1 MAEQAC
7 QTMIEVNFSMT
18 NISSDPYWWA
28 AAPPQ
33 DFEMDSW
40 PTRADVVII
49 GGGYTGFGAA
59 IPLARAGL
67 DVVVLERDQIGSG
80 ASTRNGGITS
90 GNLRVSL
97 DKLTKKF
104 GEEKAMAFYR
114 EGKTAREDLFDFIK
128 TEKIECDLQNCGRVV
143 GALRPESFEG
153 MKRDA
158 EKFNVLLDINTTICT
173 RAELPDYIDTSRYC
187 GGILR
192 DDIGGIH
199 PAKLLAGMCKVALA
213 ESAKISTQTKVLS
226 VGKTNQASTASGFR
240 VETSRGVISA
250 GHVISATNAYT
261 DAGQPWLRRRLV
273 PVISE
278 MIATEELGENMV
290 RSLMPGLN
298 MYGEALQ
305 LGHYYRPSPDG
316 KRILLGGRR
325 MSPDPAKARDR
336 LINGLTSIFPQLS
349 RVSISNHWFG
359 FVAFPFDQLPK
370 LAVHDGVI
378 YPTGFCG
385 SGTVWARWL
394 GQKAAYMVLDDLQD
408 SAFQGIPFRTM
419 PFYSGDP
426 WFLPLAMSFYK
437 IQDKFKTTTK

>member
-1 MAEQAC
+1 
-7 QTMIEVNFSMT
+7 MT
-18 NISSDPYWWA
+18 GISPDPYWWQ

-33 DFEMDSW
+33 DFDVDHW
-40 PTRADVVII
+40 PERADVVII

-67 DVVVLERDQIGSG
+67 DVVILERDQIGSG

-90 GNLRVSL
+90 GNLRLSFE
-97 DKLTKKF
+97 DLTKRF
-104 GEEKAMAFYR
+104 GAKKAIAFYQ
-114 EGKTAREDLFDFIK
+114 EAKAARADLAQFI
-128 TEKIECDLQNCGRVV
+128 TSEKIDCDLQQCGRLV
-143 GALRPESFEG
+143 GALRSESLDS

-158 EKFNVLLDINTTICT
+158 ERLTKLLDIEAKVYNQNS
-173 RAELPDYIDTSRYC
+173 LPDYIDTSRYC
-187 GGILR
+187 GGMMR

-199 PAKLLAGMCKVALA
+199 PAKLLAGMCQIAREASVEIA
-213 ESAKISTQTKVLS
+213 TQTKMIAIS
-226 VGKTNQASTASGFR
+226 RQNTSSTTPEFR
-240 VETSRGVISA
+240 IETSRGIIHA

-261 DAGQPWLRRRLV
+261 DGGQPWLRRRLV

-278 MIATEELGENMV
+278 MIATEEVGENMV
-290 RSLMPGLN
+290 KSLMPGLN

-325 MSPDPAKARDR
+325 MSPDPVRARKR
-336 LINGLTSIFPQLS
+336 LVGGLASIFPQLS
-349 RVSISNHWFG
+349 DIGITNHWFG

-370 LAVHDGVI
+370 LAVYDGVI
-378 YPTGFCG
+378 YPAGYCG

-394 GQKAAYMVLDDLQD
+394 GQKAAHMVLADLD
-408 SAFQGIPFRTM
+408 GSAFEGSAFQGVPFRTM

-426 WFLPLAMSFYK
+426 WFLPMAMGLYA
-437 IQDKFKTTTK
+437 IQDKFKTTSK

>member
-1 MAEQAC
+1 
-7 QTMIEVNFSMT
+7 MT
-18 NISSDPYWWA
+18 GISADPYWWQ

-33 DFEMDSW
+33 DSHIKQW
-40 PTRADVVII
+40 PERADVVII

-67 DVVVLERDQIGSG
+67 DVVILERDQIGSG

-90 GNLRVSL
+90 GNLRLSFDDL
-97 DKLTKKF
+97 AKRFGADKAT
-104 GEEKAMAFYR
+104 AFYQ
-114 EGKTAREDLFDFIK
+114 EAKAARADLAQFIIS
-128 TEKIECDLQNCGRVV
+128 EKIDCDLQQSGRLV
-143 GALRPESFEG
+143 GALRPESLDS

-158 EKFNVLLDINTTICT
+158 ERLTKLLDIKATVYD
-173 RAELPDYIDTSRYC
+173 RASLPDYIDTSRYC
-187 GGILR
+187 GGMMR
-192 DDIGGIH
+192 NDIGGIH
-199 PAKLLAGMCKVALA
+199 PMKLLAGMCQIARQASV
-213 ESAKISTQTKVLS
+213 KIVTQTKMIAVS
-226 VGKTNQASTASGFR
+226 QQNTSSPAPEFRIETN
-240 VETSRGVISA
+240 RGIIHA

-305 LGHYYRPSPDG
+305 LGNYYRPSPDG

-325 MSPDPAKARDR
+325 MSPNPAKARKR
-336 LINGLTSIFPQLS
+336 LVDGLTSIFPQLAD
-349 RVSISNHWFG
+349 IAITNHWFG

-378 YPTGFCG
+378 YPSGYCG

-394 GQKAAYMVLDDLQD
+394 GQKAAHMVLADLD
-408 SAFQGIPFRTM
+408 GSAFQGSAFQGVPFRTM

-426 WFLPLAMSFYK
+426 WFLPLAMGLYA
-437 IQDKFKTTTK
+437 IQDKFKTTSK

>member
-1 MAEQAC
+1 
-7 QTMIEVNFSMT
+7 MT
-18 NISSDPYWWA
+18 GISPDPYWWQ

-33 DFEMDSW
+33 DFDVDHLSE
-40 PTRADVVII
+40 RADVVII

-67 DVVVLERDQIGSG
+67 DVVILERDQIGSG

-90 GNLRVSL
+90 GNLRLSF
-97 DKLTKKF
+97 DDLTKRF
-104 GEEKAMAFYR
+104 GAKKAVAFYQ
-114 EGKTAREDLFDFIK
+114 EAKAARADLAQFI
-128 TEKIECDLQNCGRVV
+128 TSEKIDCDLQQCGRLV
-143 GALRPESFEG
+143 GALRSESLDS

-158 EKFNVLLDINTTICT
+158 ERLTKLLDIEAKVYNQNS
-173 RAELPDYIDTSRYC
+173 LPDYIDTSRYC
-187 GGILR
+187 GGMMR

-199 PAKLLAGMCKVALA
+199 PAKLLAGMCQIAREASVEIA
-213 ESAKISTQTKVLS
+213 TQTKMIAVS
-226 VGKTNQASTASGFR
+226 RQNTSSTTPEFR
-240 VETSRGVISA
+240 IETSRGIIHA

-261 DAGQPWLRRRLV
+261 DGGQPWLRRRLV

-278 MIATEELGENMV
+278 MIATEEVGENMV
-290 RSLMPGLN
+290 KSLMPGLN

-325 MSPDPAKARDR
+325 MSPDPVRARKR
-336 LINGLTSIFPQLS
+336 LVGGLASIFPQLS
-349 RVSISNHWFG
+349 NIGITNHWFG

-370 LAVHDGVI
+370 LAVYDGVI
-378 YPTGFCG
+378 YPAGYCG

-394 GQKAAYMVLDDLQD
+394 GQKAAHMVLADLD
-408 SAFQGIPFRTM
+408 GSAFEGSAFQGVPFRTM

-426 WFLPLAMSFYK
+426 WFLPMAMGLYA
-437 IQDKFKTTTK
+437 IQDKFKTTSK

>member
-1 MAEQAC
+1 
-7 QTMIEVNFSMT
+7 MT
-18 NISSDPYWWA
+18 GISADPYWWQ

-33 DFEMDSW
+33 SFHIDSW
-40 PTRADVVII
+40 PERADVVII

-67 DVVVLERDQIGSG
+67 DVVILERDQIGSG

-90 GNLRVSL
+90 GNLRLSFNDL
-97 DKLTKKF
+97 AKRF
-104 GEEKAMAFYR
+104 GAHKATAFYQ
-114 EGKTAREDLFDFIK
+114 EAKAARADLVQFIIS
-128 TEKIECDLQNCGRVV
+128 EKIDCDLQQCGRLV
-143 GALRPESFEG
+143 GALRQESLDS

-158 EKFNVLLDINTTICT
+158 ERLTKLFDIDATVYD
-173 RAELPDYIDTSRYC
+173 RASLPDYIDTSRYF
-187 GGILR
+187 GGMMR

-199 PAKLLAGMCKVALA
+199 PAKLLAGMCKIAR
-213 ESAKISTQTKVLS
+213 SASVKIATKTKVVKVS
-226 VGKTNQASTASGFR
+226 QQSTSSPTTQFR
-240 VETSRGVISA
+240 VETSRGVIHA

-261 DAGQPWLRRRLV
+261 DAGQPWLHRRLV

-325 MSPDPAKARDR
+325 MSSDPAKARKR
-336 LINGLTSIFPQLS
+336 LVGGLTSIFPQLADIA
-349 RVSISNHWFG
+349 ISNHWFG

-378 YPTGFCG
+378 YPSGYCG

-394 GQKAAYMVLDDLQD
+394 GQKAAHMVLGDLD
-408 SAFQGIPFRTM
+408 GSVFQGVPFRTM

-426 WFLPLAMSFYK
+426 WFLPLAMGLYA
-437 IQDKFKTTTK
+437 IQDKFKTTSK

>member
-1 MAEQAC
+1 
-7 QTMIEVNFSMT
+7 MT
-18 NISSDPYWWA
+18 GISADPYWWQ

-33 DFEMDSW
+33 DFHIDSW
-40 PTRADVVII
+40 PERADVVII

-67 DVVVLERDQIGSG
+67 DVVILERDQIGSG

-90 GNLRVSL
+90 GNLRLSFDDLAKRVRA
-97 DKLTKKF
+97 DKAT
-104 GEEKAMAFYR
+104 AFYQ
-114 EGKTAREDLFDFIK
+114 EAKAARADLAQFI
-128 TEKIECDLQNCGRVV
+128 TSEKIDCDLQQCGRLV
-143 GALRPESFEG
+143 GALRQESLDS

-158 EKFNVLLDINTTICT
+158 DRLTKLFDIDATVYD
-173 RAELPDYIDTSRYC
+173 RASLPDYIDTSRYC
-187 GGILR
+187 GGMMR

-199 PAKLLAGMCKVALA
+199 PAKLLAGMCKIARAASV
-213 ESAKISTQTKVLS
+213 KIATQTKMVAVS
-226 VGKTNQASTASGFR
+226 QQSTSSPTAEFR
-240 VETSRGVISA
+240 VDTSRGVIHA

-298 MYGEALQ
+298 MYGEAMQ

-316 KRILLGGRR
+316 KRVLLGGRR
-325 MSPDPAKARDR
+325 MSSDPAKARKR
-336 LINGLTSIFPQLS
+336 LVGGLTSIFPQLADIA
-349 RVSISNHWFG
+349 ISNHWFG

-378 YPTGFCG
+378 YPSGYCG

-394 GQKAAYMVLDDLQD
+394 GQKAAHMVLGDLD
-408 SAFQGIPFRTM
+408 GSAFQGVPFRTM

-426 WFLPLAMSFYK
+426 WFLPLAMGLYA
-437 IQDKFKTTTK
+437 IQDKFTTTSK

>member
-1 MAEQAC
+1 
-7 QTMIEVNFSMT
+7 MT
-18 NISSDPYWWA
+18 GISADPYWWQ

-33 DFEMDSW
+33 DFHIDSW
-40 PTRADVVII
+40 PERADVVII

-67 DVVVLERDQIGSG
+67 DVVILERDQIGSG

-90 GNLRVSL
+90 GNLRLSFDDL
-97 DKLTKKF
+97 AKRFGADKAT
-104 GEEKAMAFYR
+104 AFYQ
-114 EGKTAREDLFDFIK
+114 EAKAARADLAQFI
-128 TEKIECDLQNCGRVV
+128 TSEKIDCDLQQCGRLV
-143 GALRPESFEG
+143 GALRQESLDS

-158 EKFNVLLDINTTICT
+158 DRLTKLFDIDATVYD
-173 RAELPDYIDTSRYC
+173 RASLPDYIDTSRYC
-187 GGILR
+187 GGMMR

-199 PAKLLAGMCKVALA
+199 PAKLLAGMCK
-213 ESAKISTQTKVLS
+213 I
-226 VGKTNQASTASGFR
+226 
-240 VETSRGVISA
+240 RGVIHA

-325 MSPDPAKARDR
+325 MSSDPAKARKR
-336 LINGLTSIFPQLS
+336 LVGGLTSIFPQLADIA
-349 RVSISNHWFG
+349 ISNHWFG

-378 YPTGFCG
+378 YPSGYCG

-394 GQKAAYMVLDDLQD
+394 GQKAAHMVLGDLD
-408 SAFQGIPFRTM
+408 GSAFQGVPFRTM

-426 WFLPLAMSFYK
+426 WFLPLAMGLYA
-437 IQDKFKTTTK
+437 IQDKFTTTSK

>member
-1 MAEQAC
+1 
-7 QTMIEVNFSMT
+7 MT
-18 NISSDPYWWA
+18 GISADPYWWQA
-28 AAPPQ
+28 TPPQ
-33 DFEMDSW
+33 DFHIEHW
-40 PTRADVVII
+40 PDRTDVVII

-90 GNLRVSL
+90 GNLRLSFDDLV
-97 DKLTKKF
+97 KRF
-104 GEEKAMAFYR
+104 GAEKATAFYQ
-114 EGKTAREDLFDFIK
+114 EAKAARADLAQFIIS
-128 TEKIECDLQNCGRVV
+128 EKIDCDLNQCGRLV
-143 GALRPESFEG
+143 GALHPESLDS

-158 EKFNVLLDINTTICT
+158 ERLTKLLDIEATVYDRTS
-173 RAELPDYIDTSRYC
+173 LPDYIDTSRYC
-187 GGILR
+187 GGMMR

-199 PAKLLAGMCKVALA
+199 PAKLLAGMCQIARQASV
-213 ESAKISTQTKVLS
+213 KIATQTKVIAVS
-226 VGKTNQASTASGFR
+226 QQNTSSPTPEFR
-240 VETSRGVISA
+240 IETSRGIIHA

-325 MSPDPAKARDR
+325 MSPNPAMARKR
-336 LINGLTSIFPQLS
+336 LVQGLTSIFPQL
-349 RVSISNHWFG
+349 VDITITNHWFG

-370 LAVHDGVI
+370 LAIHDGVI
-378 YPTGFCG
+378 YPSGYCG

-394 GQKAAYMVLDDLQD
+394 GQKAAHMVLADLD
-408 SAFQGIPFRTM
+408 EGVFPESAFRGVPFRTM
-419 PFYSGDP
+419 PFYSAIHG
-426 WFLPLAMSFYK
+426 FCH
-437 IQDKFKTTTK
+437 

>member
-1 MAEQAC
+1 
-7 QTMIEVNFSMT
+7 MT
-18 NISSDPYWWA
+18 GISADPYWWQ

-33 DFEMDSW
+33 DFNIDSW
-40 PTRADVVII
+40 PERADVVII

-67 DVVVLERDQIGSG
+67 DVVILERDQIGSG

-90 GNLRVSL
+90 GNLRLSFDDL
-97 DKLTKKF
+97 AKRFGADKAT
-104 GEEKAMAFYR
+104 AFYQ
-114 EGKTAREDLFDFIK
+114 EAKAARADLAQFI
-128 TEKIECDLQNCGRVV
+128 TSEKIDCDLQQCGRLV
-143 GALRPESFEG
+143 GALRQESLDS

-158 EKFNVLLDINTTICT
+158 DRLTKLFDIDATVYD
-173 RAELPDYIDTSRYC
+173 RASLPDYIDTSRYC
-187 GGILR
+187 GGMMR

-199 PAKLLAGMCKVALA
+199 PAKLLAGMCKIARAASV
-213 ESAKISTQTKVLS
+213 KIATQTKVVAVS
-226 VGKTNQASTASGFR
+226 QQSTSSPTAEFR
-240 VETSRGVISA
+240 VETSRGVIHA

-298 MYGEALQ
+298 MYGEAMQ

-325 MSPDPAKARDR
+325 MSSNPAKARKR
-336 LINGLTSIFPQLS
+336 LVGGLTSIFPQLADIA
-349 RVSISNHWFG
+349 ISNHWFG

-378 YPTGFCG
+378 YPSGYCG

-394 GQKAAYMVLDDLQD
+394 GQKAAHMVLGDLD
-408 SAFQGIPFRTM
+408 GSAFQGVPFRTM

-426 WFLPLAMSFYK
+426 WFLPLAMGLYA
-437 IQDKFKTTTK
+437 IQDKFTTTSK

>member
-1 MAEQAC
+1 
-7 QTMIEVNFSMT
+7 MT
-18 NISSDPYWWA
+18 GISADPYWWQ

-33 DFEMDSW
+33 DFHIEQW
-40 PTRADVVII
+40 PERADVVII

-90 GNLRVSL
+90 GNLRLSFDDL
-97 DKLTKKF
+97 AKRFGADKAT
-104 GEEKAMAFYR
+104 AFYQ
-114 EGKTAREDLFDFIK
+114 EAKAARADLAQFIIS
-128 TEKIECDLQNCGRVV
+128 EKIDCDLQQSGRLV
-143 GALRPESFEG
+143 GALRPESLDS
-153 MKRDA
+153 MRRDA
-158 EKFNVLLDINTTICT
+158 ERLTKLLDIKTTVYD
-173 RAELPDYIDTSRYC
+173 RASLPDYIDTSRYC
-187 GGILR
+187 GGMLR

-199 PAKLLAGMCKVALA
+199 PAKLLAGMCQIARQASV
-213 ESAKISTQTKVLS
+213 KIATQTKVIAVS
-226 VGKTNQASTASGFR
+226 QQNTSSPTPEFR
-240 VETSRGVISA
+240 IETSRGIIRA

-325 MSPDPAKARDR
+325 MSLIRSRRAKGWSRDDVNLSPACRY
-336 LINGLTSIFPQLS
+336 
-349 RVSISNHWFG
+349 SNHKITGSVLLPFHSTSCPNWRFMMGLFTHRAIAVRERFG
-359 FVAFPFDQLPK
+359 RAGWVRKQRIWYLLILMKAPFKAFPFAQC
-370 LAVHDGVI
+370 HFI
-378 YPTGFCG
+378 REIRGFCH
-385 SGTVWARWL
+385 
-394 GQKAAYMVLDDLQD
+394 
-408 SAFQGIPFRTM
+408 
-419 PFYSGDP
+419 
-426 WFLPLAMSFYK
+426 
-437 IQDKFKTTTK
+437 

>member
-1 MAEQAC
+1 
-7 QTMIEVNFSMT
+7 MT
-18 NISSDPYWWA
+18 GISADPYWWQ

-33 DFEMDSW
+33 DFHIDHW
-40 PTRADVVII
+40 PARVDVVII

-67 DVVVLERDQIGSG
+67 DVVILERDQIGSG

-90 GNLRVSL
+90 GNLRLSFDDL
-97 DKLTKKF
+97 AKKF
-104 GEEKAMAFYR
+104 GAEKATAFFH
-114 EGKTAREDLFDFIK
+114 ESKAARADLAQFI
-128 TEKIECDLQNCGRVV
+128 TNEKIDCELQKCGRLI
-143 GALRPESFEG
+143 GALRSESLDS

-158 EKFNVLLDINTTICT
+158 ERLSKLLDIEATVYDQTG
-173 RAELPDYIDTSRYC
+173 LPDYIDTSRYC
-187 GGILR
+187 GGMMR

-199 PAKLLAGMCKVALA
+199 PAKLLAGMCQIAREASVKIATQ
-213 ESAKISTQTKVLS
+213 AKMIAVSQQSTSSLTPE
-226 VGKTNQASTASGFR
+226 FR
-240 VETSRGVISA
+240 VETSRGIIHA

-261 DAGQPWLRRRLV
+261 DAGQPWLRRRLI

-278 MIATEELGENMV
+278 MIATEELGQNMI

-325 MSPDPAKARDR
+325 MSPDPAKARRR
-336 LINGLTSIFPQLS
+336 LVEGLTSIFPQLAD
-349 RVSISNHWFG
+349 VAITNHWFG

-378 YPTGFCG
+378 CPSGYCG

-394 GQKAAYMVLDDLQD
+394 GQKAAHMVLADLDESAFQA
-408 SAFQGIPFRTM
+408 SAFQGVPFRTM

-426 WFLPLAMSFYK
+426 WFLPLAMGLYT
-437 IQDKFKTTTK
+437 IQDKFKTTSK

>member
-1 MAEQAC
+1 
-7 QTMIEVNFSMT
+7 MT
-18 NISSDPYWWA
+18 GISPDPYWWQ

-33 DFEMDSW
+33 DFDVDHWSE
-40 PTRADVVII
+40 RADVVII

-67 DVVVLERDQIGSG
+67 DVVILERDQIGSG

-90 GNLRVSL
+90 GNLRLSF
-97 DKLTKKF
+97 DDLTKRF
-104 GEEKAMAFYR
+104 GAKKAIAFYQ
-114 EGKTAREDLFDFIK
+114 EAKAARADLAQFI
-128 TEKIECDLQNCGRVV
+128 TSEKIDCDLQQCGRLV
-143 GALRPESFEG
+143 GALRSESLDS

-158 EKFNVLLDINTTICT
+158 ERLTKLLDIEAKVYNQNS
-173 RAELPDYIDTSRYC
+173 LPDYIDTSRYC
-187 GGILR
+187 GGMMR

-199 PAKLLAGMCKVALA
+199 PAKLLAGMCQIAREASVEIA
-213 ESAKISTQTKVLS
+213 TQTKMIAVS
-226 VGKTNQASTASGFR
+226 RQNTSSTTPEFR
-240 VETSRGVISA
+240 IETSRGIIHA

-261 DAGQPWLRRRLV
+261 DGGQPWLRRRLV

-278 MIATEELGENMV
+278 MIATEEVGENMV
-290 RSLMPGLN
+290 KSLMPGLN

-325 MSPDPAKARDR
+325 MSPDPVRARKR
-336 LINGLTSIFPQLS
+336 LAGGLASIFPQLS
-349 RVSISNHWFG
+349 NIGITNHWFG

-370 LAVHDGVI
+370 LAVYDGVI
-378 YPTGFCG
+378 YPAGYCG

-394 GQKAAYMVLDDLQD
+394 GQKAAHMVLADLD
-408 SAFQGIPFRTM
+408 GSAFEGSAFQGVPFRTM

-426 WFLPLAMSFYK
+426 WFLPMAMGLYA
-437 IQDKFKTTTK
+437 IQDKFKTTSK

>member
-1 MAEQAC
+1 
-7 QTMIEVNFSMT
+7 MT
-18 NISSDPYWWA
+18 GISADPYWWQ

-33 DFEMDSW
+33 DFHIDSW
-40 PTRADVVII
+40 PERADVVII

-67 DVVVLERDQIGSG
+67 DVVILERDQIGSG

-90 GNLRVSL
+90 GNLRLSFDDL
-97 DKLTKKF
+97 AKRFGADKAT
-104 GEEKAMAFYR
+104 AFYQ
-114 EGKTAREDLFDFIK
+114 EAKAARADLAQFI
-128 TEKIECDLQNCGRVV
+128 TSEKIDCDLQQCGRLV
-143 GALRPESFEG
+143 GALRQESLDS

-158 EKFNVLLDINTTICT
+158 DRLTKLFDIDATVYDRTS
-173 RAELPDYIDTSRYC
+173 LPDYIDTSRYC
-187 GGILR
+187 GGMLR
-192 DDIGGIH
+192 NDIGGIH
-199 PAKLLAGMCKVALA
+199 PAKLLAGMCKIARAASV
-213 ESAKISTQTKVLS
+213 KIATQTKVVAVS
-226 VGKTNQASTASGFR
+226 QQSTSSPTAEFR
-240 VETSRGVISA
+240 VEASRGVIHA

-298 MYGEALQ
+298 MYGEAMQ

-325 MSPDPAKARDR
+325 MSSDPAKARKR
-336 LINGLTSIFPQLS
+336 LVGGLTSIFPQLADIA
-349 RVSISNHWFG
+349 ISNHWFG

-378 YPTGFCG
+378 YPSGYCG

-394 GQKAAYMVLDDLQD
+394 GQKAAHMVLGDLD
-408 SAFQGIPFRTM
+408 GSAFHGIPFRTM

-426 WFLPLAMSFYK
+426 WFLPLAMGLYA
-437 IQDKFKTTTK
+437 IQDKFTTTSK

>member
-1 MAEQAC
+1 
-7 QTMIEVNFSMT
+7 MT
-18 NISSDPYWWA
+18 GISPDPYWWQ

-33 DFEMDSW
+33 DFDVDHW
-40 PTRADVVII
+40 PERADVVII

-67 DVVVLERDQIGSG
+67 DVVILERDQIGSG

-90 GNLRVSL
+90 GNLRLSF
-97 DKLTKKF
+97 DDLTKRF
-104 GEEKAMAFYR
+104 GAKKAIAFYQ
-114 EGKTAREDLFDFIK
+114 EAKAARADLAQFI
-128 TEKIECDLQNCGRVV
+128 TSEKIDCDLQQCGRLV
-143 GALRPESFEG
+143 GALRSESLDS

-158 EKFNVLLDINTTICT
+158 ERLTKLLDIEAKVYNQNS
-173 RAELPDYIDTSRYC
+173 LPDYIDTSRYC
-187 GGILR
+187 GGMMR

-199 PAKLLAGMCKVALA
+199 PAKLLAGMCQIAREASVEIA
-213 ESAKISTQTKVLS
+213 TQTKMIAVS
-226 VGKTNQASTASGFR
+226 RQNTSSTTPEFR
-240 VETSRGVISA
+240 IETSRGIIHA

-261 DAGQPWLRRRLV
+261 DGGQPWLRRRLV

-278 MIATEELGENMV
+278 MIATEEVGENMV
-290 RSLMPGLN
+290 KSLMPGLN

-325 MSPDPAKARDR
+325 MSPDPVRARKR
-336 LINGLTSIFPQLS
+336 LVGGLASIFPQLS
-349 RVSISNHWFG
+349 NIGITNHWFG

-370 LAVHDGVI
+370 LAVYDGVI
-378 YPTGFCG
+378 YPAGYCG

-394 GQKAAYMVLDDLQD
+394 GQKAAHMVLADLD
-408 SAFQGIPFRTM
+408 GSTFEGSAFQGVPFRTM

-426 WFLPLAMSFYK
+426 WFLPMAMGLYA
-437 IQDKFKTTTK
+437 IQDKFKTTSK

>member
-1 MAEQAC
+1 
-7 QTMIEVNFSMT
+7 MT
-18 NISSDPYWWA
+18 GISADPYWWQ
-28 AAPPQ
+28 AAPPH
-33 DFEMDSW
+33 DFHIEHW
-40 PTRADVVII
+40 PDRADVVII

-90 GNLRVSL
+90 GNLRLS
-97 DKLTKKF
+97 F
-104 GEEKAMAFYR
+104 GDLAKRFGAEKATAFYQ
-114 EGKTAREDLFDFIK
+114 EAKAARADLAQFIIS
-128 TEKIECDLQNCGRVV
+128 EKIDCDLQQCGRLV
-143 GALRPESFEG
+143 GALRPESLDS

-158 EKFNVLLDINTTICT
+158 ERLTKLLDIEATVYD
-173 RAELPDYIDTSRYC
+173 RASLPDYIDTSRYC
-187 GGILR
+187 GGMMR

-199 PAKLLAGMCKVALA
+199 PAKLLAGMCQIARQASV
-213 ESAKISTQTKVLS
+213 KIATQTKVIAVS
-226 VGKTNQASTASGFR
+226 QQNTSSHTPEFR
-240 VETSRGVISA
+240 IETSRGMIRA

-278 MIATEELGENMV
+278 MTATEELGENMV

-305 LGHYYRPSPDG
+305 LGHYYRPSPDK

-325 MSPDPAKARDR
+325 MSPNPVKARKR
-336 LINGLTSIFPQLS
+336 LVEGLTSIFPQLAD
-349 RVSISNHWFG
+349 IAITNHWFG

-370 LAVHDGVI
+370 LAIHDGVI
-378 YPTGFCG
+378 YPSGYCG

-394 GQKAAYMVLDDLQD
+394 GQKAAHMVLADLD
-408 SAFQGIPFRTM
+408 ESAFPESAFRGVPFRTM
-419 PFYSGDP
+419 PFYSGNP
-426 WFLPLAMSFYK
+426 WFLPLAMGLYA
-437 IQDKFKTTTK
+437 IQDKFKTTSK

>member
-1 MAEQAC
+1 
-7 QTMIEVNFSMT
+7 MT
-18 NISSDPYWWA
+18 GISPDPYWWQ

-33 DFEMDSW
+33 DFDVDHW
-40 PTRADVVII
+40 PERADVVII

-67 DVVVLERDQIGSG
+67 DVVILERDQIGSG

-90 GNLRVSL
+90 GNLRLSF
-97 DKLTKKF
+97 DDLTKRF
-104 GEEKAMAFYR
+104 GAKKAIAFYQ
-114 EGKTAREDLFDFIK
+114 EAKAARADLAQFI
-128 TEKIECDLQNCGRVV
+128 TSQKIDCDLQQCGRLV
-143 GALRPESFEG
+143 GALRSESLDS

-158 EKFNVLLDINTTICT
+158 ERLTKLLDIEAKVYNQNS
-173 RAELPDYIDTSRYC
+173 LPDYIDTSRYC
-187 GGILR
+187 GGMMR

-199 PAKLLAGMCKVALA
+199 PAKLLAGMCQIAREASVEIA
-213 ESAKISTQTKVLS
+213 TQTKMIAVSRQNTLS
-226 VGKTNQASTASGFR
+226 TTPEFR
-240 VETSRGVISA
+240 IETSRGIIHA

-261 DAGQPWLRRRLV
+261 DGGQPWLRRRLV

-278 MIATEELGENMV
+278 MIATEEVGENMV
-290 RSLMPGLN
+290 KSLMPGLN

-325 MSPDPAKARDR
+325 MSPDPVRARKR
-336 LINGLTSIFPQLS
+336 LVGGLASIFPQLS
-349 RVSISNHWFG
+349 DIGITNHWFG

-378 YPTGFCG
+378 YPAGYCG

-394 GQKAAYMVLDDLQD
+394 GQKAAHMVLADLD
-408 SAFQGIPFRTM
+408 GSAFEGSAFQGVPFRTM

-426 WFLPLAMSFYK
+426 WFLPMAMGLYA
-437 IQDKFKTTTK
+437 IQDKFKTTSK

>member
-1 MAEQAC
+1 
-7 QTMIEVNFSMT
+7 MT
-18 NISSDPYWWA
+18 GISPDPYWWQ

-33 DFEMDSW
+33 DFDVDHW
-40 PTRADVVII
+40 PERADVVII

-67 DVVVLERDQIGSG
+67 DVVILERDQIGSG

-90 GNLRVSL
+90 GNLRLSF
-97 DKLTKKF
+97 DDLTKRF
-104 GEEKAMAFYR
+104 GAKKAVAFYQ
-114 EGKTAREDLFDFIK
+114 EAKAARADLAQFI
-128 TEKIECDLQNCGRVV
+128 TSEKIDCDLQQCGRLV
-143 GALRPESFEG
+143 GALRSESLDS

-158 EKFNVLLDINTTICT
+158 ERLTKLLDIEAKVYNQNS
-173 RAELPDYIDTSRYC
+173 LPDYIDTSRYC
-187 GGILR
+187 GGMMR

-199 PAKLLAGMCKVALA
+199 PAKLLAGMCQIAREASVEIA
-213 ESAKISTQTKVLS
+213 TQTKMIAIS
-226 VGKTNQASTASGFR
+226 RQNTSSTTPEFR
-240 VETSRGVISA
+240 IETSRGIIHA

-261 DAGQPWLRRRLV
+261 DGGQPWLRRRLV

-278 MIATEELGENMV
+278 MIATEEVGENMV
-290 RSLMPGLN
+290 KSLMPGLN

-325 MSPDPAKARDR
+325 MSPDPVRARKR
-336 LINGLTSIFPQLS
+336 LAGGLASIFPQLS
-349 RVSISNHWFG
+349 NIGITNHWFG

-378 YPTGFCG
+378 YPAGYCG

-394 GQKAAYMVLDDLQD
+394 GQKAAHMVLADLD
-408 SAFQGIPFRTM
+408 GSTFEGSAFQGVPFRTM

-426 WFLPLAMSFYK
+426 WFLPMAMGLYA
-437 IQDKFKTTTK
+437 IQDKFKTTSK